1 MDYNHRALAANASAD
16 TGRND
21 HRGNGSHVYKY
32 REGKSILHKGSEN
45 GGVITFHEIAMK
57 CARELLVEIFTER
70 KGDKEPA
77 HKWLT
82 VDIVATY
89 YAQSMCFAAE
99 EWISSGYAIPPR
111 EMAEAYNYII
121 SRSLFDV
128 MEEL

>member
-1 MDYNHRALAANASAD
+1 MVTEAMVLMFTNIEKEKAFYTKA
-16 TGRND
+16 
-21 HRGNGSHVYKY
+21 VKM
-32 REGKSILHKGSEN
+32 E
-45 GGVITFHEIAMK
+45 GVITFHEIAMK

>member
-1 MDYNHRALAANASAD
+1 MHPLIRAGMVTEAMVLMFTNIEKEKAFYTKA
-16 TGRND
+16 
-21 HRGNGSHVYKY
+21 VKM
-32 REGKSILHKGSEN
+32 E
-45 GGVITFHEIAMK
+45 GVITFHEIAMK